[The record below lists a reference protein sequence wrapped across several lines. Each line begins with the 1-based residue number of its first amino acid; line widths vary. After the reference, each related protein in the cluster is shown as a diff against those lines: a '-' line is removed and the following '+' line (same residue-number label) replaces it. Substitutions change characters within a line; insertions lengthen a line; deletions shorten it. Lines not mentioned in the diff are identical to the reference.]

1 LDRPFGEKFTRSLL
15 NRDSLVLPWASPYS
29 SIFRNLTSPCAP
41 APTQTRLLHH
51 ASSLSP
57 HHIRSVPLCSGLF
70 GEVDY
75 ACGTEEEL
83 PWEKR
88 PDFLK
93 INPAGTLPVCV
104 CDNDYALCG
113 PHIIAEWLD
122 ESFGV
127 FKRDRRLLAEDPFQR
142 AETRRLMEWFLIKFE
157 QDVVR
162 PLVRERIFKVQ
173 LSVKDGGG
181 APDPKMLRAG
191 RANIRQ
197 HMKYLSWLA
206 GSRAWLAG
214 DRFSYA
220 DLAAAAALS
229 VMDYLGEIDWN
240 ESRRPR
246 NGTSG

>member
-1 LDRPFGEKFTRSLL
+1 MP
-15 NRDSLVLPWASPYS
+15 VLYHHTVSSASR
-29 SIFRNLTSPCAP
+29 FV
-41 APTQTRLLHH
+41 RL
-51 ASSLSP
+51 
-57 HHIRSVPLCSGLF
+57 CF

-75 ACGTEEEL
+75 AADLVEEL

-88 PDFLK
+88 PEFLK

-214 DRFSYA
+214 DRLSYA

-240 ESRRPR
+240 ESPQAKDWYQRVKSRPSFRPLLGDRVR
-246 NGTSG
+246 NIPPVSHYADLDF

>member
-1 LDRPFGEKFTRSLL
+1 
-15 NRDSLVLPWASPYS
+15 V
-29 SIFRNLTSPCAP
+29 
-41 APTQTRLLHH
+41 
-51 ASSLSP
+51 
-57 HHIRSVPLCSGLF
+57 
-70 GEVDY
+70 
-75 ACGTEEEL
+75 EEL

-88 PDFLK
+88 PEFLK

-104 CDNDYALCG
+104 CDNGHALCG

-142 AETRRLMEWFLIKFE
+142 AEIRRLMEWFLIKFE

-162 PLVRERIFKVQ
+162 PLVRERIFKLQ
-173 LSVKDGGG
+173 LPSSNGGG

-206 GSRAWLAG
+206 GPAPGLLATG
-214 DRFSYA
+214 
-220 DLAAAAALS
+220 S
-229 VMDYLGEIDWN
+229 VMPI
-240 ESRRPR
+240 SPPPR
-246 NGTSG
+246 HFR

>member
-1 LDRPFGEKFTRSLL
+1 MP
-15 NRDSLVLPWASPYS
+15 VLYHHTVSSASRF
-29 SIFRNLTSPCAP
+29 I
-41 APTQTRLLHH
+41 RL
-51 ASSLSP
+51 
-57 HHIRSVPLCSGLF
+57 CF

-75 ACGTEEEL
+75 AADLVEEL

-88 PDFLK
+88 PEFIK

-214 DRFSYA
+214 DRLSYA

-240 ESRRPR
+240 ESPQAKDWYQRVKSRPSFRPLLSDRVR
-246 NGTSG
+246 NIPPVSHYADLDF